1 MLATGM
7 LNGNDQCRRRRVL
20 RSTMVSALRGQDLPA
35 SLMEDGRH
43 NSQIWV
49 SQLQGVYLSQVYLSE
64 PRLWKS
70 VIRLQTF
77 LILPKAW
84 QLASMLPLVFLPV
97 LAVVPVG
104 LYLQAKLASIHNSNP
119 TPKVLFYLI
128 IEGIYNIFFHPLRYY
143 PGPLLA
149 KANRLNWT
157 YHSWNGD
164 IVNRITELHEKYG
177 EVVRVAPNELS
188 YISAQAWQGEQS
200 HLFSLSDAVSNKYV
214 YRHCRSPNVERARQP
229 S

>member
-1 MLATGM
+1 ML
-7 LNGNDQCRRRRVL
+7 L
-20 RSTMVSALRGQDLPA
+20 
-35 SLMEDGRH
+35 
-43 NSQIWV
+43 
-49 SQLQGVYLSQVYLSE
+49 
-64 PRLWKS
+64 
-70 VIRLQTF
+70 
-77 LILPKAW
+77 LI
-84 QLASMLPLVFLPV
+84 FLPV
-97 LAVVPVG
+97 LVVVPVG

-119 TPKVLFYLI
+119 IPKILFYLI
-128 IEGIYNIFFHPLRYY
+128 IEGIYNIFFHPLRHY

-164 IVNRITELHEKYG
+164 IVKRITQLHEKYG

-200 HLFSLSDAVSNKYV
+200 HLFSLSDAVSNQYV
-214 YRHCRSPNVERARQP
+214 HRHCRPPNVERARQP